1 VSVTTW
7 IDAYQRRH
15 HWIGYPLA
23 VVYKFFDDQGPY
35 LAALITYYGFLSIF
49 PLLLLLATVL
59 GFVLSDNPQLQA
71 KLLDSALS
79 QFPVIGPQLRSDVTS
94 LHGSGLGLAVGIVGT
109 IYGGLGVAQASQN
122 ALNRAW
128 GVPRNE
134 RPNPLLARARSV
146 LLLLLFAVGVV
157 VTTGLSTL
165 GAMSDSFG
173 TNVGLGV
180 RIAAIALAV
189 LANVLL
195 FVVAFRLLTARR
207 TSVSD
212 VLVGAVVAGVG
223 WQLMQTLG
231 AWYVRR
237 RLQGATEVYGLFG
250 LVLGLLAWIYL
261 VAIIIVAAAEIDS
274 VRRRHLWPRSLLTPF
289 TDDVDLTHA
298 DKRAYRSYATSERF
312 KGFEDV
318 DVTFDESKDRD
329 QR

>member
-1 VSVTTW
+1 
-7 IDAYQRRH
+7 
-15 HWIGYPLA
+15 
-23 VVYKFFDDQGPY
+23 
-35 LAALITYYGFLSIF
+35 
-49 PLLLLLATVL
+49 
-59 GFVLSDNPQLQA
+59 
-71 KLLDSALS
+71 
-79 QFPVIGPQLRSDVTS
+79 
-94 LHGSGLGLAVGIVGT
+94 
-109 IYGGLGVAQASQN
+109 
-122 ALNRAW
+122 
-128 GVPRNE
+128 
-134 RPNPLLARARSV
+134 
-146 LLLLLFAVGVV
+146 
-157 VTTGLSTL
+157 
-165 GAMSDSFG
+165 
-173 TNVGLGV
+173 
-180 RIAAIALAV
+180 
-189 LANVLL
+189 
-195 FVVAFRLLTARR
+195 VAFRLLTARR